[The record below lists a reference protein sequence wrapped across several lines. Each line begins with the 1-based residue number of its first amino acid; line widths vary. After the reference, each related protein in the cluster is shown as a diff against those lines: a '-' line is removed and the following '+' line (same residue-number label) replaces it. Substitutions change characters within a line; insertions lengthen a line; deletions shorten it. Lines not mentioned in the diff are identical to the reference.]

1 VPEASTFALFVVAA
15 LALLLV
21 PGPAVFYVVARSVEG
36 GRATGLVSV
45 LGVELGTLVHVVFA
59 AIGLSAVLVSSATAF
74 TVVKWLGAAYLVYLG
89 LQHLLARDG
98 DQDEE
103 LPAGGAT
110 RPSRVFT
117 QSVLVQILNPKVA
130 LFFLAFLPQ
139 FVDPSRGAA
148 WTQIIVLGATVAIL
162 GLFTDGLYALLG
174 GAAGDWL
181 KHRSAGAGP
190 RRVRRY
196 VIGRDLPG
204 PRRGHRRLGLG
215 QGLGGQA
222 WTSAS
227 PPDQPPPACHRVNTK
242 SRAGSGSPTRGPST
256 RTSCGRSPTSSTR
269 RCSPRR
275 RG

>member
-1 VPEASTFALFVVAA
+1 MPEASTFALFAAAA

-36 GRATGLVSV
+36 GRVTGLVSV

-89 LQHLLARDG
+89 FQHLLARDG
-98 DQDEE
+98 DEEE

-110 RPSRVFT
+110 RLPRVFT
-117 QSVLVQILNPKVA
+117 QSVLVQVLNPKVA

-148 WTQIIVLGATVAIL
+148 WTQVVVLGATLAVL
-162 GLFTDGLYALLG
+162 GLFTDGIYALLG

-181 KHRSAGAGP
+181 KRRRSAGAGP

-196 VIGRDLPG
+196 VSGGIYLT
-204 PRRGHRRLGLG
+204 LG
-215 QGLGGQA
+215 A
-222 WTSAS
+222 ATA
-227 PPDQPPPACHRVNTK
+227 V
-242 SRAGSGSPTRGPST
+242 SGSAKD
-256 RTSCGRSPTSSTR
+256 
-269 RCSPRR
+269 
-275 RG
+275 